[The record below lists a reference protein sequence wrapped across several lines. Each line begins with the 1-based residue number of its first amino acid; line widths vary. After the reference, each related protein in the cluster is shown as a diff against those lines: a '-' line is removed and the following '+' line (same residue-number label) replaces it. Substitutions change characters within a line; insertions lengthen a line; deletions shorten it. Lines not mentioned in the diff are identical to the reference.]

1 MTSAEREKLS
11 EILALAQEIADTEH
25 IGHDEAYQQAE
36 AFYSRNQQESA
47 DNWSIRLVGELY
59 VFPTAWG
66 AVLCRDGRRVV
77 VHRSEAHAVIQ
88 ALQNL

>member
-25 IGHDEAYQQAE
+25 IGHDEAYEQAE
-36 AFYSRNQQESA
+36 AFYSSFTA

-59 VFPTAWG
+59 VFGTAWG
-66 AVLCRDGRRVV
+66 CVICRDGRRVV
-77 VHRSEAHAVIQ
+77 VHRSEAQAVIQ